1 MARTSTKTTGIDRF
15 AAMLEPAF
23 PLRMLGFG
31 LIYAWSTCIW
41 DLPLLGAFA
50 NGRPLQGDAAWVLS
64 AAITPLACIVGSL
77 VGRTRELAAVRS
89 MFVLGPVLTAAGTLF
104 AVACPY
110 LGGVLQTASVVLA
123 GVGTGV
129 GPVVLILL
137 WACLFARTET
147 GIVETVVPASFV
159 ATLLC
164 ALAIPSF
171 PPAASVA
178 VVTALPLAS
187 GALLLL
193 SKRAL
198 DTGSVPREDLGGD
211 VRMGVKRAN
220 IARMFLVIFAVY
232 AIGCLLPA
240 ASNLEVTAAAETAAT
255 IVGMVFAVALSAAIV
270 LFSRRINLEALFR
283 WITVPFV
290 FAIICTALGTLE
302 TLALSRVLANVVFTG
317 IEIIMVLYFVRL
329 AQKTGR
335 TSTFF
340 VGIGECAAYAGVLV
354 GYVAQPP
361 IEALLVGGV
370 VDAKTFCLLLVGVFV
385 VVTLLVPRRDATLDA
400 AGADADAETRS
411 PAEPHAAAT
420 ATAQA
425 AETTAQRRA
434 RIARSYGL
442 SNRETEVFLLL
453 AQGRSR
459 PYIRDALILSKNTVA
474 THIRHIYEKLGI
486 HSQQELID
494 LAEDEPASRL

>member
-1 MARTSTKTTGIDRF
+1 MAAQRAQPTGIDRL

-31 LIYAWSTCIW
+31 LIYAWSTCLW
-41 DLPLLGAFA
+41 DLVLPGTFA
-50 NGRPLQGDAAWVLS
+50 NGQPLQSSVAWALS
-64 AAITPLACIVGSL
+64 AAITPLACLAGCL
-77 VGRTRELAAVRS
+77 AGRTRELADFRS
-89 MFVLGPVLTAAGTLF
+89 LYVAGPALTAVGTVFALAAPLLAGPLSSA
-104 AVACPY
+104 AVA
-110 LGGVLQTASVVLA
+110 LA
-123 GVGTGV
+123 GIGTGI

-159 ATLLC
+159 ATLAC
-164 ALAIPSF
+164 ALVVPVL
-171 PPAASVA
+171 PATASAVA
-178 VVTALPLAS
+178 VSALPLAS

-198 DTGSVPREDLGGD
+198 DTGKVPPADKHERPSRET
-211 VRMGVKRAN
+211 KRTN

-232 AIGCLLPA
+232 GIGCLQPA
-240 ASNLEVTAAAETAAT
+240 ASHAPVPATAETTAT
-255 IVGMVFAVALSAAIV
+255 IVGVLLAVALSASFV

-290 FAIICTALGTLE
+290 FAIVCTALDT
-302 TLALSRVLANVVFTG
+302 TPSAVLSRVLANVVFTG

-329 AQKTGR
+329 AQKTDR
-335 TSTFF
+335 TATFL
-340 VGIGECAAYAGVLV
+340 VSLGECAAYAGVFL

-361 IEALLVGGV
+361 IQAAIASGAL
-370 VDAKTFCLLLVGVFV
+370 DPKTLCLLLVGAFA
-385 VVTLLVPRRDATLDA
+385 VVTLLVPHRDAALDAQAAVGAAPAWEA
-400 AGADADAETRS
+400 AGAPAPACSTPSLAET
-411 PAEPHAAAT
+411 PAE
-420 ATAQA
+420 
-425 AETTAQRRA
+425 RRA
-434 RIARSYGL
+434 KIAREHGL
-442 SNRETEVFLLL
+442 SKREAEIFALL

-459 PYIRDALILSKNTVA
+459 PYIRDALVLSKNTVA

-494 LAEDEPASRL
+494 LVEDEEA